1 MLKKNMMWSPNF
13 LAPGSGFMEGN
24 FSTDRVG
31 REWFGYDSGTLHLF
45 CTLFLLLLHQ
55 LHLRSSDIRFQRLET
70 PIRVSSS
77 PGIP

>member
-1 MLKKNMMWSPNF
+1 
-13 LAPGSGFMEGN
+13 MEGN

-55 LHLRSSDIRFQRLET
+55 LHLRSSGIRSQRLGTLALYYTQVNEAAGQGQGET
-70 PIRVSSS
+70 HWKNKES
-77 PGIP
+77 PSF